1 MPKSQG
7 KIKRTKSGCISCRLS
22 RKKCDETKPVCQ
34 LCSKKDIQCIWG
46 TAKQTVNQ
54 FINDNGIEILEQVT
68 LKTQRRSRNGCI
80 ACSKAKKKCDE
91 NKPQCNRCVGK
102 QIQCVFK
109 TAKSDKIQQNLV
121 KEEHE
126 NLEVLRN
133 NNQMVIISENL
144 ALLPLNNVPFDHLF
158 NIFFNVT
165 IKSLVPKESLQVIS
179 ELTLETFRKST
190 EFRDILTSLSAA
202 YLFSVD
208 RSKHA
213 AINGIHKKAMT
224 QVLGSYNKS
233 DSFDW
238 VLHSIIF
245 SILSK
250 IYMSSNNEELLKDIY
265 TGVEFILSKNNIES
279 SRTIR
284 LLIESLFYH
293 YSVSILIT
301 PLELL
306 NKYHPFIL
314 CDILRSYFPDKATT
328 ESNLLLGETLD
339 VLPIVAKTSF
349 LFRKK
354 SYKNKFYS
362 TLMMTVNDLLKKKIK
377 SSQKMIYITLI
388 GCKMLLLDVFPYA
401 SQIEKD
407 GLKELFFSVFNSLDE
422 SDMENGLFKLWGI
435 FIIGLTLENKIDQDK
450 ILSYLKKK
458 WEITHNVGD
467 LRAIDNLK
475 LAWNQNRGL
484 EMLENEMIVNQIF
497 LS

>member
-1 MPKSQG
+1 MPKSQE

-46 TAKQTVNQ
+46 TAKQTLNQ
-54 FINDNGIEILEQVT
+54 FINDNGDDTLKQVN

-80 ACSKAKKKCDE
+80 ACRKAKKKCDE
-91 NKPQCNRCVGK
+91 NKPQCNRCVSK

-109 TAKSDKIQQNLV
+109 TAKGDKKQQTLM
-121 KEEHE
+121 KEEQE
-126 NLEVLRN
+126 NLGVLRN
-133 NNQMVIISENL
+133 NSQMVIIESL
-144 ALLPLNNVPFDHLF
+144 TLPPLVNVSFDHLF
-158 NIFFNVT
+158 KIFFNVT

-179 ELTLETFRKST
+179 DLTLETFQKST
-190 EFRDILTSLSAA
+190 EFRDMFTSLSAA

-208 RSKHA
+208 SSKHEV
-213 AINGIHKKAMT
+213 INEIHKKAMT
-224 QVLGSYNKS
+224 QILRSFNKS
-233 DSFDW
+233 DSFEW
-238 VLHSIIF
+238 ILHSIIF
-245 SILSK
+245 SILIK
-250 IYMSSNNEELLKDIY
+250 KYMSSNNEELLKYIY
-265 TGVEFILSKNNIES
+265 TGIELILSKNYIES
-279 SRTIR
+279 SKTIR

-354 SYKNKFYS
+354 SYDNEFYS
-362 TLMMTVNDLLKKKIK
+362 TLVLAVNDLLKQEIK

-388 GCKMLLLDVFPYA
+388 GCKMLLLDVFPIA
-401 SQIEKD
+401 SKIEKD
-407 GLKELFFSVFNSLDE
+407 GLKELFFLVFNSLNE
-422 SDMENGLFKLWGI
+422 SDMENGIFKLWGI

-450 ILSYLKKK
+450 IVNYLEKK
-458 WEITHNVGD
+458 WEITHNVGN

-475 LAWNQNRGL
+475 LAWNQNKGL
-484 EMLENEMIVNQIF
+484 EMVENEMIVSQIF
-497 LS
+497 